1 MKKNVWLVGL
11 LVAALVLLA
20 ALVAA
25 CGDDESTT
33 GGAGETTAGEG
44 TDATAGEDVESIRA
58 AMVTDVGKLGDK
70 SFNDGV
76 WAGLQQAEQELGAG
90 VNYLV
95 SEQQTDYVPNLT
107 RLVDDGNQ
115 VIFAVGFLMSDA
127 IQEVAAQFPDV
138 WFAGIDIELQSPDF
152 EPVDVDNI
160 REVLFAEQQAGYLAG
175 IVAAGMTVDGSLHER
190 LNDDKVVGVVAG
202 MKIPP
207 VDRYIAGFVAG
218 VKSVDPDVRVL
229 LTYTDTFD
237 DPNAGKEAA
246 VPMYDQGAD
255 IVFQVAGRTG
265 LGVFE
270 AARDANAL
278 AIGVDVDQYD
288 SLPEVML
295 TSAEKK
301 LAQATFL
308 TVQDAAQGNFT
319 AGDVLF
325 DLANDGVGLAPFH
338 DYDDVVPQSV
348 KDMVEQ
354 AQQDIIEGAI
364 DVPAEVDDTQVNR

>member
-1 MKKNVWLVGL
+1 MKSRAWVWGAIAMVLA
-11 LVAALVLLA
+11 VAIPAG
-20 ALVAA
+20 
-25 CGDDESTT
+25 CGGDDGTA
-33 GGAGETTAGEG
+33 AGDG
-44 TDATAGEDVESIRA
+44 DSDIRA

-76 WAGLQQAEQELGAG
+76 WEGLQQAESELGAE
-90 VNYLV
+90 VSYLV

-107 RLVDDGNQ
+107 RLVDDGNE
-115 VIFAVGFLMSDA
+115 VVFAVGFLMSDA
-127 IQEVAAQFPDV
+127 IQEVAAQYPDI
-138 WFAGIDIELQSPDF
+138 WFAGIDIELQDADF
-152 EPVDVDNI
+152 QPVDVDNI

-175 IVAAGMTVDGSLHER
+175 IVAASMTTDGGLHER

-218 VKSVDPDVRVL
+218 VKAVDEEVRVL

-270 AARDANAL
+270 AARDANAF
-278 AIGVDVDQYD
+278 AIGVDIDQYD

-308 TVQDAAQGNFT
+308 TVQDAAEGNFT
-319 AGDVLF
+319 AGDVVF
-325 DLANDGVGLAPFH
+325 DLTNDGVGLAPFH

-348 KDMVEQ
+348 KDMVDEARQ
-354 AQQDIIEGAI
+354 SIIDGTIE
-364 DVPAEVDDTQVNR
+364 VPAEVDDSLVN